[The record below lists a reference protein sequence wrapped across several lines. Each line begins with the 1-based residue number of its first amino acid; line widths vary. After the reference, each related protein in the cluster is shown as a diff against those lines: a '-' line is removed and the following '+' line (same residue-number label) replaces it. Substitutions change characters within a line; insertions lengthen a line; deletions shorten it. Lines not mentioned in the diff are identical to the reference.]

1 MLSLGARLPRAVE
14 LSKGCQSGH
23 FDVGK
28 EANRKQQSYLKLSIN
43 CVEHSPLEGARL
55 LYILA
60 VANALLVWTD
70 FTFGHRAGSL
80 ALRGMFALGYA
91 ALPVVTAL
99 IWARLLTRTTTPDR
113 PTKEPPS
120 SFRVNL
126 EIAWSLTLV
135 VAALSQMGSVL

>member
-1 MLSLGARLPRAVE
+1 M
-14 LSKGCQSGH
+14 
-23 FDVGK
+23 
-28 EANRKQQSYLKLSIN
+28 
-43 CVEHSPLEGARL
+43 

-70 FTFGHRAGSL
+70 FTFGHRTGGL

-91 ALPVVTAL
+91 ALPVVIAM
-99 IWARLLTRTTTPDR
+99 IWACLLTRTTIPDR
-113 PTKEPPS
+113 PTKEPS
-120 SFRVNL
+120 SPFRVNL